1 MEKII
6 ILSKNSGIVSK
17 DELSGLA
24 LGLKGKLNNNI
35 EFSTPKQLGT
45 QVTLHDVIE
54 IWLVLDRLGKTETG
68 KKIKEK
74 ISDKIIDLIV
84 SEFLDWAKKRMKT
97 EKKKRPKSLKIIESD
112 EKLLKSITL
121 DEDDKLIENV
131 EKDFI
136 PMPPKDAEPFDDFDE

>member
-54 IWLVLDRLGKTETG
+54 IWLVLDRLGKTET
-68 KKIKEK
+68 
-74 ISDKIIDLIV
+74 
-84 SEFLDWAKKRMKT
+84 
-97 EKKKRPKSLKIIESD
+97 
-112 EKLLKSITL
+112 
-121 DEDDKLIENV
+121 
-131 EKDFI
+131 
-136 PMPPKDAEPFDDFDE
+136 